1 MTDRLTWTVTSSEIT
16 FQDRWLTVRSDWC
29 LTPRGAQIGPY
40 HVVRYPN
47 WVNVVAVTPAGDLVL
62 AREYRHGAGEVVLGL
77 PSGAIDAADGDE
89 AEAAAHRAANREL
102 MEETGYA
109 AGLLERILGAWP
121 NPANQDNRATSFL
134 ALDLVAGGEIKPDL
148 GEEIEVELHSFASVL
163 RDLASGDLDMQAM
176 HIAALWA
183 AARRILVLGEASGLT
198 SETRREI
205 ASALTGV

>member
-29 LTPRGAQIGPY
+29 LTPRGDRIGPY

-47 WVNVVAVTPAGDLVL
+47 WINVVAVTRDGELVL
-62 AREYRHGAGEVVLGL
+62 AREYRHGAGQVVLGL
-77 PSGAIDAADGDE
+77 PSGAIDAADGVE
-89 AEAAAHRAANREL
+89 AEGAALRAANREL

-109 AGLLERILGAWP
+109 AGRLERILGAWP

-134 ALDLVAGGEIKPDL
+134 ALDLVAGGETKPDL
-148 GEEIEVELHSFASVL
+148 GEEIEVELHGFAKVL
-163 RDLASGDLDMQAM
+163 RDLASGELDMQAM

-183 AARRILVLGEASGLT
+183 AARRILVLGEVSGLA

-205 ASALTGV
+205 AAALTGV